1 MGGSQPDKV
10 ALALAQGKNID
21 AADVI
26 ALLGELYSAGIGAR
40 DEAEALI
47 AFDRSLADATAKWR
61 EYFADTIAD
70 HIVRRREPRGTLDQ
84 DKADWLTTALAPAGR
99 IATAAGFEAVVR
111 AIEDAKESPAS
122 LAAFALKQIND
133 AVIAGEGPAIGRR
146 VHFSRVIDAEDVVL
160 IARILHAAGGEAGH
174 AVSQAEAEA
183 LFDLHDASAASAND
197 PAFDDL
203 FFKAI
208 ADHLAAA
215 AGHEVAPRSVIL
227 APDPRLAER
236 RSVFGRSRVSEE
248 PGFRLPAGSI
258 SSTTLGPEEVAWLS
272 SQVMRDGQPTAAEYA
287 LLRLFAPDTR
297 DPDPSLR
304 RFLDHAA

>member
-10 ALALAQGKNID
+10 ALALAQGRNID
-21 AADVI
+21 TADVI
-26 ALLGELYSAGIGAR
+26 ALLGEVYSAGIGAR
-40 DEAEALI
+40 AEAEALI
-47 AFDRSLADATAKWR
+47 AFDRSLADATAKWQQF
-61 EYFADTIAD
+61 FAETIAD
-70 HIVRRREPRGTLDQ
+70 HVVHRREPRGTLDQ
-84 DKADWLTTALAPAGR
+84 EKAEWLTAALAPAGR

-111 AIEDAKESPAS
+111 AIETAKEPPAS
-122 LAAFALKQIND
+122 LSAFALKQLND
-133 AVIAGEGPAIGRR
+133 TVIAGEGPAIGRR
-146 VHFSRVIDAEDVVL
+146 AHFSRVIDAEDVVL

-174 AVSQAEAEA
+174 PVSRAEAEV
-183 LFDLHDASAASAND
+183 LFDLHDATAASTND

-215 AGHEVAPRSVIL
+215 AGHAVAPRRELL

-236 RSVFGRSRVSEE
+236 HSVFGRSRVSEE

-258 SSTTLGPEEVAWLS
+258 SSTTLGPEEVAWLAS
-272 SQVMRDGQPTAAEYA
+272 RVMRDGQPTAAEYA
-287 LLRLFAPDTR
+287 LLRLFAQDTR